1 MYITPQEA
9 RNLSNLDLNVSISYD
24 KIIDIKKDIPAN
36 IIESSKENE
45 GIFVPSSLV
54 NNEPMFFAIDNTDL
68 KIDTVD
74 GNDQLHGTAIAVYQ
88 QKLQNQK
95 KVPIFQVLCLESQVN
110 RIFGLISPHIFKFA
124 NNYLLSRFYEIYIT
138 G

>member
-88 QKLQNQK
+88 Q
-95 KVPIFQVLCLESQVN
+95 VN

-124 NNYLLSRFYEIYIT
+124 NNYLLSRFYEIYST